1 MKGYF
6 IVQSNTVDENFDIKF
21 SIHPEL
27 AKNEVPEEQQHLYVE
42 VEKTNNI
49 IKSLNKTDDE
59 IKEKYFNKLLSLSQ
73 VGLVGETAQPGLA
86 IKSLKE
92 LKKEIVLIE
101 GQRIKNRYM
110 IDLGLWA
117 LVSSFIAIMLSG
129 ILTVLHMGEFLFP
142 YINVWIGAMV
152 GTWISFG
159 ARRFSIEFEQLS
171 ILEDDMMYV
180 YIRLAYIG
188 ISSIIFLL
196 FLNSDILSIE
206 IGKSTTTDINNN
218 VELQLILGL
227 LCGLVE
233 SKLGINMYNKAKR
246 IIGV

>member
-1 MKGYF
+1 M
-6 IVQSNTVDENFDIKF
+6 
-21 SIHPEL
+21 
-27 AKNEVPEEQQHLYVE
+27 
-42 VEKTNNI
+42 
-49 IKSLNKTDDE
+49 
-59 IKEKYFNKLLSLSQ
+59 
-73 VGLVGETAQPGLA
+73 
-86 IKSLKE
+86 
-92 LKKEIVLIE
+92 
-101 GQRIKNRYM
+101 M
-110 IDLGLWA
+110 DLGLWA